1 MSRLTAMRVVA
12 WLLVV
17 TGIGFSLF
25 TIVFGLVGPNQEIH
39 AVHNAIVVSL
49 IAVLTVPALIVVARR
64 PADATP
70 ELLVLLG
77 LAVAGAVAMLI
88 SLTADPVILPVLVLI
103 VVLWVLAPSR
113 SGGVPPG
120 RWSVPMLA
128 LVIGAAV
135 VLVPYGLDNAA
146 LQRTDASSDHA
157 RFFHWVESAFHVAGI
172 LVLGAFAAWRPAGY
186 RIATWSAGLGLVV
199 LGVASAVFPGFAS
212 ALGAP
217 WSWVVALGGLA
228 LIAVGEWERGRSVRP
243 PRQPLPA

>member
-49 IAVLTVPALIVVARR
+49 IAVLTVPALMVVARR
-64 PADATP
+64 PADAAP
-70 ELLVLLG
+70 ELNVLLG

-88 SLTADPVILPVLVLI
+88 SLTADPFILPVLVLI

-113 SGGVPPG
+113 SGRVPSG

-128 LVIGAAV
+128 VVIGVALI
-135 VLVPYGLDNAA
+135 LVPYGLDNAG

-186 RIATWSAGLGLVV
+186 RVATWCAGIGLLV

-212 ALGAP
+212 ALAAP
-217 WSWVVALGGLA
+217 WGWLAAVGGLA
-228 LIAVGEWERGRSVRP
+228 LIAVGELQRRRSVGRP
-243 PRQPLPA
+243 GQPLPA